1 MNNHIWT
8 RILSIVSVLLL
19 FMTMTPITGQ
29 AAISGVSEDL
39 PTTGFEERKGD
50 GWTTLEE
57 ELEFIKEVAEKSD
70 RVSYSQVGTSVE
82 GRPFY
87 MVRVG
92 FPGPPSDEDIAAG
105 RSLLIMGTPH
115 GNEPA
120 GREMALKKLR
130 DLAFTEDQELIDQL
144 SESTVLFIPTPNP
157 DGREANTRGNAW
169 GLDNNRDHLK
179 LETPEIQAIAK
190 VMKQFNPDITVDAHE
205 RPRDSGDPDVE
216 MLWPRNLNVDEQL
229 RDLNIE
235 MVEDY
240 LIPDVEEAGFT
251 TGLYGTP
258 PGSGSGS
265 ERILRNMGGLRH
277 GLSLLV
283 ETPGKADPVD
293 RVDMHMRTVES
304 VLEFYRER
312 MDDVDKVVNEAPQ
325 RKADA
330 GANQEKFYLDGTHDW
345 DQSDWVAMDP
355 APIGY
360 LLNNSQVG
368 KISQHI
374 KLFPLETEPVGDHGE
389 FITMNQEMMT
399 VVPLLVD
406 EGAAYNEVAGL
417 ALYDSSNPGSA
428 ENMKSQ
434 VEHFEN
440 EGEFANEEAAS
451 SLKMHLTAVD
461 HFEKQDKEDKVIKH
475 MKNFKLLLGHQKENE
490 LISEKAFNNLESYS
504 DYLIE
509 KWDINFDSERA
520 MEHLRHLSVDL
531 GPRVAGSEA
540 EKQASEYIKDEFES
554 LGFDVSTQGFDIRG
568 DKTSQ
573 NVIAVK
579 KPKDNENA
587 DIIYVTSHYDSVPG
601 SPGANDNGSG
611 TSTLLELARVMKNL
625 PTNKEIR
632 LVAFGAEEIGLVG
645 AKYYVDQLSEEEV
658 NRSVGNFNMDMVGTN
673 WEPATQL
680 YVNVVDGKPNK
691 VWNQAKS
698 AAEKLNNN
706 TLFLYKR
713 GSSDHVAFH
722 EAGIDAAN
730 FIWREPGTA
739 ALEPYYHT
747 PQDTIEHISP
757 ERIQMVGD
765 LINTAVSDLSRESES
780 NKEQKTSLEEAS

>member
-8 RILSIVSVLLL
+8 RILSFVMVLLL
-19 FMTMTPITGQ
+19 FMTITPMTGK
-29 AAISGVSEDL
+29 AAFSEASEDL
-39 PTTGFEERKGD
+39 PTTGFEDRSGD
-50 GWTTLEE
+50 GWTTLDEE
-57 ELEFIKEVAEKSD
+57 FEFIKEVAEKSG

-92 FPGPPSDEDIAAG
+92 FPKPPSDGDIAAG
-105 RSLLIMGTPH
+105 RNLLIMGTPH

-130 DLAFTEDQELIDQL
+130 DLAFTDDEELIDQL

-190 VMKQFNPDITVDAHE
+190 VMNQFKPDITVDAHE
-205 RPRDSGDPDVE
+205 RPRATGDPDVE

-240 LIPDVEEAGFT
+240 LLPDVEEAGFS
-251 TGLYGTP
+251 TGLYGNP

-283 ETPGKADPVD
+283 ETPGMAAPVD

-304 VLEFYRER
+304 VLDFYRER
-312 MDDVDKVVNEAPQ
+312 FDDVNKVVNEAPQ

-330 GANQEKFYLDGTHDW
+330 GSNQEKFYLDGTHDW
-345 DQSDWVAMDP
+345 DESDWVAMDP

-360 LLNNSQVG
+360 LLNNAQAD
-368 KISQHI
+368 KISQQI
-374 KLFPLETEPVGDHGE
+374 KLFSLETEVAGDHGK
-389 FITMNQEMMT
+389 FITMDQPVMT

-417 ALYDSSNPGSA
+417 ALYDGSNPGSA
-428 ENMKSQ
+428 ENMKAQ
-434 VEHFEN
+434 VEHFED
-440 EGEFANEEAAS
+440 EGEFANEEAS
-451 SLKMHLTAVD
+451 RSLKMHLTAVD
-461 HFEKQDKEDKVIKH
+461 RFEKQEKEDKVIKH
-475 MKNFKLLLGHQKENE
+475 MKSFKLLLNHQMENK
-490 LISEKAFNNLESYS
+490 LISEQAFNNLEPYT

-520 MEHLRHLSVDL
+520 MDHIRHLSVEL
-531 GPRVAGSEA
+531 GPRVAGNEA
-540 EKQASEYIKDEFES
+540 EKEASEYIKGEFES
-554 LGFDVSTQGFDIRG
+554 LGFDVSTQEFDIRG

-573 NVIAVK
+573 NVVAVK
-579 KPKDNENA
+579 KPKGNESA
-587 DIIYVTSHYDSVPG
+587 DIVYVTAHYDSVPG

-611 TSTLLELARVMKNL
+611 TATLLELARIMKNT

-632 LVAFGAEEIGLVG
+632 LIAFGAEEIGLVG
-645 AKYYVDQLSEEEV
+645 AKYYVGQLSEEEID
-658 NRSVGNFNMDMVGTN
+658 RSVGNFNMDMVGTN
-673 WEPATQL
+673 WEPATHL
-680 YVNVVDGKPNK
+680 YVNVVDGKPNR
-691 VWNQAKS
+691 VWDQAKS
-698 AAEKLNNN
+698 AAKKLEND

-722 EAGIDAAN
+722 EAGINAAN

-747 PQDTIEHISP
+747 PQDTIEHVSP

-765 LINTAVSDLSRESES
+765 LINAAVSELSREEVS
-780 NKEQKTSLEEAS
+780 NKEQEISLKEAS